1 MLSVGE
7 STHSELRLPRRVL
20 PNEILIG
27 IRKYYSFDV
36 HITALNLFQVHLG
49 GRPLKQ
55 TPASTTWK
63 KGYTIFAPRLQR
75 ITSLGIGGPWIILKH
90 TKFEKSFLMVLTNQ
104 LIYLVNV
111 KTMRKVFSNYVCFS
125 KSPNFIYDLTRFC
138 FNFLHDRRRRFMR

>member
-36 HITALNLFQVHLG
+36 HKTALNLFQVHLG

-63 KGYTIFAPRLQR
+63 KRSTIFAPRLQR
-75 ITSLGIGGPWIILKH
+75 ITSLGIGGSWIILKH
-90 TKFEKSFLMVLTNQ
+90 TKFEKSFLMVLKNQ
-104 LIYLVNV
+104 LIYL
-111 KTMRKVFSNYVCFS
+111 KVSKFQKQIILSSHCPKKQRNFSH
-125 KSPNFIYDLTRFC
+125 
-138 FNFLHDRRRRFMR
+138 FLPQPLRGV